1 MLFQS
6 MLNGKLS
13 GKGKDSL
20 FLIKKKKIEKDKDI
34 QIHCSPLF
42 SASQVT
48 AESEDL

>member
-20 FLIKKKKIEKDKDI
+20 FLIKKKIEKDKDI
-34 QIHCSPLF
+34 QIHCSLLF